1 MAVEVTQLCRNIA
14 LNLGA
19 GLELKD
25 YGPLGKSPSGYGTIS
40 PSGVKPTKNRSVIE
54 EENPKTLYYPLDN

>member
-1 MAVEVTQLCRNIA
+1 MQEHSPES
-14 LNLGA
+14 GA

-25 YGPLGKSPSGYGTIS
+25 YGPLGESPSGYGTMS
-40 PSGVKPTKNRSVIE
+40 LSGVKPTKSRSVV